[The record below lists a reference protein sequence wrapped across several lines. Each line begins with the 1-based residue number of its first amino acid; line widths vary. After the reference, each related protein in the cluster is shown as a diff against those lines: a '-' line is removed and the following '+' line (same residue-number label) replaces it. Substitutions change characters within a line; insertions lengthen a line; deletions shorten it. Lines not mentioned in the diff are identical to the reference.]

1 MGNYLIEG
9 HVPFKS
15 IKKLNLKYP
24 TIAGISVPGMPYGSP
39 GIEVHNHGANSHD
52 HYKSYEVFSFGENI
66 KAEIFDAVF
75 PK

>member
-66 KAEIFDAVF
+66 KNFLPTPD
-75 PK
+75 